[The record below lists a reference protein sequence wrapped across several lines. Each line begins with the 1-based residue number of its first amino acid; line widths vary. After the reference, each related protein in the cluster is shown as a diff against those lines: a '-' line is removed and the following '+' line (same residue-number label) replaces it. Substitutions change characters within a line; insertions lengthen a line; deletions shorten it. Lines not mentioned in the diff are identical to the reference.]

1 MADGRAFLERGHVIR
16 EVESREDLD
25 RIRTLVCETAG
36 CHLGISAGSA
46 EDFLNSIHRHVTPAT
61 LNDLRLEVINAVN
74 ATDWVRPA
82 YFRLAR
88 RTLESLVG
96 NELSMQLRL
105 NLSIQLPDDS
115 SSLLPIHTDTWAGD
129 SPFEAVVWL
138 PLVDCFRTKSMFL
151 LPPAA
156 CGDPARMLAR
166 AGAST
171 SEELYRSVEKDLVWL
186 DIKYGEVLVFNQNLP
201 HGNRINRESQSR
213 WSFNCRFKGVF
224 TPYADKRL
232 GEFFEPITLRPVSRV
247 GMDYR
252 ISEDHETRNRGDRD
266 GRL

>member
-1 MADGRAFLERGHVIR
+1 
-16 EVESREDLD
+16 
-25 RIRTLVCETAG
+25 
-36 CHLGISAGSA
+36 
-46 EDFLNSIHRHVTPAT
+46 
-61 LNDLRLEVINAVN
+61 
-74 ATDWVRPA
+74 
-82 YFRLAR
+82 
-88 RTLESLVG
+88 
-96 NELSMQLRL
+96 
-105 NLSIQLPDDS
+105 
-115 SSLLPIHTDTWAGD
+115 
-129 SPFEAVVWL
+129 
-138 PLVDCFRTKSMFL
+138 
-151 LPPAA
+151 
-156 CGDPARMLAR
+156 MLAR